1 MQVHVNAESFYQE
14 GYSMFSQSSSGTDEQ
29 NFHPGSE
36 PAQGLKR
43 WKLDYCVEKE
53 RRGGGCGAG
62 GNRDQ

>member
-1 MQVHVNAESFYQE
+1 
-14 GYSMFSQSSSGTDEQ
+14 MFSQSSSGTDEQ